1 MNLKGIILRADGVV
15 AETDGLERSVLN
27 RVVQAAGF
35 DWKCSR
41 EGFKALRQHQRR
53 RDRYRQFVRQ
63 NLGFDRS
70 SEDFERLID
79 VMTRHSATVARE
91 LIDKDYIDPRPGAR
105 ELASAARQEGIKIG
119 VVTALPKPE
128 VEHLMTHLFG
138 EGSKRLFACV
148 TAPESEDG
156 EESLLQSYQKVVEKL
171 DLDPQSCIAL
181 EGTPH
186 GARTARTAG
195 IPAVI
200 LLGHHDAGASED
212 ALFAVDELPA
222 LIGLDDQRENTIIT
236 PGDGAEIL
244 AALRRA
250 HAGYF
255 DLFGGLHRSYAMKV
269 SDILKDKGSAVKA
282 VKATDSI
289 LTLAQKM
296 KSDAVGAMVVIG
308 PSGRLEGI
316 ISERDIANGLAT
328 HGDGLTRML
337 VGDLMTR
344 AVVTCSP
351 EDPIAN
357 VAKMMTQ
364 RRFRHMPV
372 QQDGELIGVVSI
384 GDVLKHRLDELQ
396 LETNV
401 LRDFVIARG

>member
-1 MNLKGIILRADGVV
+1 MNLQGIILRADGVI
-15 AETDGLERSVLN
+15 AETDTLERSVLN
-27 RVVQAAGF
+27 HVVQSAGY

-41 EGFKALRQHQRR
+41 DTYATLRQHARR

-63 NLGFDRS
+63 NLGHGRG

-79 VMTRHSATVARE
+79 VMTRHSGTVARQ
-91 LIDKDYIDPRPGAR
+91 LIDTDYLDPRPGAR
-105 ELASAARQEGIKIG
+105 ELASAARQEGIKIAI
-119 VVTALPKPE
+119 VSALPKLE
-128 VEHLMTHLFG
+128 VEHLMAHLFG
-138 EGSKRLFACV
+138 EGSKRLIACI
-148 TAPESEDG
+148 TAPDTDDG
-156 EESLLQSYQKVVEKL
+156 EESLLSVYQQAVEKL
-171 DLDPQSCIAL
+171 GIDPASCLAL
-181 EGTPH
+181 EATPN
-186 GARTARTAG
+186 GAKTARVAG

-200 LLGHHDAGASED
+200 LLGHHDASED
-212 ALFAVDELPA
+212 ILFTIDELPG
-222 LIGLDDQRENTIIT
+222 LIGLDDQREASMVT
-236 PGDGAEIL
+236 PGDGIEIL
-244 AALRRA
+244 AAIRRA

-289 LTLAQKM
+289 LALAQKM
-296 KSDAVGAMVVIG
+296 KSDAVGALVVIG
-308 PSGRLEGI
+308 PSGKLEGI

-328 HGDGLTRML
+328 HGDSLTRML

-344 AVVTCSP
+344 AVVTCAP
-351 EDPIAN
+351 EDPIAS
-357 VAKMMTQ
+357 VAKIMTQ

-372 QQDGELIGVVSI
+372 QQNGELIGVVSI

>member
-1 MNLKGIILRADGVV
+1 MTLQGIIIRADGVI

-27 RVVQAAGF
+27 QVIQSAGF
-35 DWKCSR
+35 NWTCSR
-41 EGFKALRQHQRR
+41 DAFACLRRYPRR
-53 RDRYRQFVRQ
+53 RDRYRHFVRQ

-79 VMTRHSATVARE
+79 VMTRHSGTVARE
-91 LIDKDYIDPRPGAR
+91 LIDKDHLDPRPGAR
-105 ELASAARQEGIKIG
+105 ELASAARQEGVKIAI
-119 VVTALPKPE
+119 VAALPKGE
-128 VEHLMTHLFG
+128 VEHLMAHLFG
-138 EGSKRLFACV
+138 EGSKRLIACI
-148 TAPESEDG
+148 TAPETEAG
-156 EESLLQSYQKVVEKL
+156 EENLLAVYQQAIEKL
-171 DLDPQSCIAL
+171 DIDPASCIAIEATL
-181 EGTPH
+181 Q
-186 GARTARTAG
+186 GAKTARTAG
-195 IPAVI
+195 VPAVI
-200 LLGHHDAGASED
+200 LLGHHEPSED
-212 ALFAVDELPA
+212 ALFAIDELPD
-222 LIGLDDQRENTIIT
+222 LIGRDQRETAIVT
-236 PGDGAEIL
+236 PGDGFEIL

-250 HAGYF
+250 HSGYF
-255 DLFGGLHRSYAMKV
+255 DVFGGLHRSYAMKV

-282 VKATDSI
+282 VKASDSI
-289 LTLAQKM
+289 LELARKM
-296 KSDAVGAMVVIG
+296 KTDAVGAMVVIG
-308 PSGRLEGI
+308 GSGKLEGI
-316 ISERDIANGLAT
+316 ISERDIANGLAS

-357 VAKMMTQ
+357 VAKIMTQ

-372 QQDGELIGVVSI
+372 QQDDELIGVVSI

>member
-1 MNLKGIILRADGVV
+1 MTLQGIIIRADGVI

-27 RVVQAAGF
+27 QVIQSAGF
-35 DWKCSR
+35 NWTCSR
-41 EGFKALRQHQRR
+41 DAFAALRQHSRR
-53 RDRYRQFVRQ
+53 RDRYRHFVRQ

-79 VMTRHSATVARE
+79 VMTRHSGTVARE
-91 LIDKDYIDPRPGAR
+91 LIDKDYLDPRPGAR
-105 ELASAARQEGIKIG
+105 ELASAARQEGVKIAI
-119 VVTALPKPE
+119 VSALPKGE
-128 VEHLMTHLFG
+128 VEHLMAHLFG
-138 EGSKRLFACV
+138 EGSKRLISCI
-148 TAPESEDG
+148 TAPEAEPG
-156 EESLLQSYQKVVEKL
+156 EENLLAVYRQAIEKL
-171 DLDPQSCIAL
+171 EIDPASCMAIEATL
-181 EGTPH
+181 Q
-186 GARTARTAG
+186 GAKTARTAG
-195 IPAVI
+195 VPAVI
-200 LLGHHDAGASED
+200 LLGHHEPSED
-212 ALFAVDELPA
+212 VLFAIDELPD
-222 LIGLDDQRENTIIT
+222 LIGRDDQRETAIVT
-236 PGDGAEIL
+236 PGDGVEIL

-255 DLFGGLHRSYAMKV
+255 DVFGGLHRSYAMKV

-282 VKATDSI
+282 VKASNSI
-289 LTLAQKM
+289 LELARKM
-296 KSDAVGAMVVIG
+296 KTDAVGAMVVIG
-308 PSGRLEGI
+308 ASGKLEGI
-316 ISERDIANGLAT
+316 ISERDIANGLAS

-351 EDPIAN
+351 DDPIAT
-357 VAKMMTQ
+357 VAKIMTQ

-372 QQDGELIGVVSI
+372 QHDGELIGVVSI